1 MIDMNAPII
10 PWIGLGNIK
19 LYETIK
25 NIKPLIAQENVKG
38 FLYDKFLIRYELEDE
53 VYLFFNLLNG
63 KLFKLTALKNYKG
76 MLLNQIK
83 IGMNIRELLK
93 IEPSFEYEDFEEVY
107 VSPKGIFVEINP
119 DTEDIMWISVFI
131 RELETPNFMQAEW

>member
-1 MIDMNAPII
+1 MNAPII

-63 KLFKLTALKNYKG
+63 KLFKLTALKKYKG